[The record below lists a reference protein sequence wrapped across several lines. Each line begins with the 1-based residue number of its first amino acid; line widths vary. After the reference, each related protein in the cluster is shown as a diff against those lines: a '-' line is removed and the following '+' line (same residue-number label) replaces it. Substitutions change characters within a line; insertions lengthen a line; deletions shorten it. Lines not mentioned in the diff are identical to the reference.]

1 MTKGVLFLWV
11 VCCFSSRRRNKQ
23 ALFPSSAVWVN
34 QKARRTGSGPFP
46 SPQVQPAP
54 DAMLGI
60 NLSHKEQSSHPPL
73 PEVGKEEV
81 FRDESYDWNL
91 AGGKAQRS
99 STSCWGWTSR
109 AAQHQISPSWL
120 APGTRVLPGSW
131 AARRP
136 LFSILECWLIT
147 ANDNLSAFQFAFQA
161 FEISFQIPLS
171 AGDSAGSSVL
181 HRAPVLLPLGNS

>member
-34 QKARRTGSGPFP
+34 QKVRRTGSGPFP

-54 DAMLGI
+54 DATLGI

-81 FRDESYDWNL
+81 FRDGELWLKSCRWESTTIFHLLLRVDLKSSSAPNL
-91 AGGKAQRS
+91 PQLTS
-99 STSCWGWTSR
+99 SR
-109 AAQHQISPSWL
+109 H
-120 APGTRVLPGSW
+120 
-131 AARRP
+131 
-136 LFSILECWLIT
+136 
-147 ANDNLSAFQFAFQA
+147 
-161 FEISFQIPLS
+161 
-171 AGDSAGSSVL
+171 AGSARQLGSPTPALLHTGVL
-181 HRAPVLLPLGNS
+181 INNG